1 MSQVASNRYMLSF
14 FEYFFYRVYDLYTRH
29 GEKDVPVFYGIAV
42 LTLFQ
47 MLSII
52 VIILIY
58 ILISGNLLSDINFEL
73 WVLGIVFVINYI
85 YFMRNDRHRKIIK
98 HYSQESKVQRKKRG
112 IFILVY
118 VIAVVIMLLYTVE
131 QVRILN
137 L

>member
-1 MSQVASNRYMLSF
+1 MLSF

-73 WVLGIVFVINYI
+73 WVLGIVFIFNYA
-85 YFMRNDRHRKIIK
+85 YFMRNGRHRKIVN
-98 HYSQESKVQRKKRG
+98 HYSQESKSQRKKRG
-112 IFILVY
+112 IFTLVY
-118 VIAVVIMLLYTVE
+118 VVAVVIMLLYTVE
-131 QVRILN
+131 QVRVLN
-137 L
+137 IP